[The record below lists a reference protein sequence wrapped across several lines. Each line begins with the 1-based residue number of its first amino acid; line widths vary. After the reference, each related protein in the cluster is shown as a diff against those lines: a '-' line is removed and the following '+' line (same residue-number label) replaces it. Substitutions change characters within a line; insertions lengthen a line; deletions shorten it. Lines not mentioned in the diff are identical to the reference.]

1 METFSSSLM
10 CAHIFLVC
18 IMIHMH
24 VFYLWLICL
33 RNSNNMSSWQRNSPE
48 EEGRQSFPE
57 SSFQNPLPTAPG
69 LMASHGREG
78 RTKRILELLFSEAEH
93 GVCQPMDPFP

>member
-1 METFSSSLM
+1 M
-10 CAHIFLVC
+10 
-18 IMIHMH
+18 
-24 VFYLWLICL
+24 
-33 RNSNNMSSWQRNSPE
+33 
-48 EEGRQSFPE
+48 RQSFPE

-93 GVCQPMDPFP
+93 GVCQPTGPFP